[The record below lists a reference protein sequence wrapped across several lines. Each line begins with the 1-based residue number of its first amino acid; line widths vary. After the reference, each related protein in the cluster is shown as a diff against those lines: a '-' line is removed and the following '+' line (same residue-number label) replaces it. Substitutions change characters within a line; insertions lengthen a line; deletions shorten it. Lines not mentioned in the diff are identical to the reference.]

1 MCSTMF
7 IEALFTKARTWKQP
21 RCPLT
26 DEWIKKMRCIY
37 TTEHYLVIKNNK
49 LMPLSTTWIDLEIV
63 MLSEVVRE
71 EEILYDIPYIR
82 NDTNKLIYK
91 TDETHRLRE

>member
-1 MCSTMF
+1 
-7 IEALFTKARTWKQP
+7 
-21 RCPLT
+21 
-26 DEWIKKMRCIY
+26 
-37 TTEHYLVIKNNK
+37 
-49 LMPLSTTWIDLEIV
+49 MPLSTTWIDLEIV

-91 TDETHRLRE
+91 TDETHRLREWIYACQRGRMGERIVSMFEINMYTLLYVK